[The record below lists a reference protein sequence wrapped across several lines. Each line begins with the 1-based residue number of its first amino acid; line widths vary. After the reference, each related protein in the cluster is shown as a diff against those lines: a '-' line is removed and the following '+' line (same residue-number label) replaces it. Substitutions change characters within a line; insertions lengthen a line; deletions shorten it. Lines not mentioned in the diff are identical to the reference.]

1 MEKIETILTN
11 CIREIKSGKATL
23 AECLDRYPSTRRE
36 LESLLKMALN
46 IQEPPA
52 FNLDSSYKQAAKA
65 QLLRQIQATNQKKSR
80 SFTDIFSFGLPP
92 KFVWAR
98 VAVSVLAVVILIS
111 MLAGGTAYAA
121 KGSLPGDLL
130 YPVKIGTEDARLL
143 IAGNSPAKAELNLE
157 FANTRLIEMSKLANR
172 DKGKT
177 GLAVNGY
184 RSNLADAR
192 EQIRKISDASSL
204 SNLIDRVLEDV
215 QNQVVFCDSVIDA
228 NPAYSGPVNEAS
240 TLAIN
245 QQVDFLE
252 MLAQQNIL
260 RAAQINLD
268 TMQNRLQRANVKA
281 HASQYETMQE
291 ALLQYQQ
298 FNRLG
303 EQILQSAQTSN
314 NHNTEIEALSLQ
326 ALTRYLDTLND
337 ISQQVP
343 LEYQSSIETS
353 IQMTLQFQ
361 TQARHRYQKQG
372 NPDASPGA
380 GAGEPGSGTGEPGSG
395 AGESGSGAG
404 ESGSG
409 TGEPGSGAGES
420 GAGAGDPGSGTG
432 EPGSGTGEPGSGA
445 GESGSGAGEP
455 GAGAGEPG
463 SGTGEPVAGAGEPG
477 SSAGE
482 PGAGAGEPGAGA
494 GEPGK

>member
-1 MEKIETILTN
+1 MEKTETILTN

-23 AECLDRYPSTRRE
+23 AECLDRYPSMRQE
-36 LESLLKMALN
+36 LEPLLKMALN
-46 IQEPPA
+46 IRELPA
-52 FNLDSSYKQAAKA
+52 FNLDSSYKQATKA
-65 QLLRQIQATNQKKSR
+65 RLLQQIRFSKQEKPR
-80 SFTDIFSFGLPP
+80 PFTDIFNFGLPP
-92 KFVWAR
+92 QLVWAR
-98 VAVSVLAVVILIS
+98 VAVSLLVVVILIS

-130 YPVKIGTEDARLL
+130 YPVKIGTEDVRLL
-143 IAGNSPAKAELNLE
+143 IAGNSPVKAELSLE
-157 FANTRLIEMSKLANR
+157 FANVRLVEMSKLANR
-172 DKGKT
+172 DQEKA

-184 RSNLADAR
+184 RGNLAAAR

-204 SNLIDRVLEDV
+204 SNLIDRALDDV
-215 QNQVVFCDSVIDA
+215 QNQVVFCDSIIDT
-228 NPAYSGPVNEAS
+228 NPAYAGPVNEAS

-260 RAAQINLD
+260 RAVQINLNA
-268 TMQNRLQRANVKA
+268 MQNRLQRAQVKA
-281 HASQYETMQE
+281 NGNQYETMQE

-353 IQMTLQFQ
+353 RQMTLQFQ

-372 NPDASPGA
+372 NPDASLGA
-380 GAGEPGSGTGEPGSG
+380 G
-395 AGESGSGAG
+395 
-404 ESGSG
+404 
-409 TGEPGSGAGES
+409 
-420 GAGAGDPGSGTG
+420 
-432 EPGSGTGEPGSGA
+432 
-445 GESGSGAGEP
+445 
-455 GAGAGEPG
+455 
-463 SGTGEPVAGAGEPG
+463 
-477 SSAGE
+477 AGE

-494 GEPGK
+494 GEPGAGAGEPGAGAGEPGAGAGEPGNRF